1 MKIDGVE
8 YKFKRGVSNTMNKR
22 FVGYIAQQIESV
34 VPQAVS
40 LIDGILHVDY
50 ESLIPYLSESIK
62 QNFKDIND
70 LNSKTDHIHQVVDM
84 MYTEYLRKEQKKKAN
99 GTHAQS
105 SNYSADDRPME
116 FFVVEDKRRSND
128 KWNWIIAGSIVGVL
142 LLSFTVSMLVWQA
155 LSENN
160 RPSSSAATDRDVL
173 IELFN
178 TTNGIY
184 WENSKKW
191 LSATS
196 ICEWYQVTCNSNARV
211 TKLVLSQNNITG
223 TLPPSIAK
231 LEYLQE
237 LTIRYTGISGEF
249 PVVVFSLPLL
259 ETLTVRGTPFSSW
272 EIPSSISSAKSLTE
286 LSLND
291 CGLIGPIPR
300 EVTTHQSLLKLDVAN
315 NHIDGTLPS
324 FANSQIEML
333 RFENTQLS
341 GSIPLLPDSLLQQLI
356 LRENDLSGGLS
367 RVSTLT
373 RLMILDL
380 ANNNLRGDLE
390 LSDEALDM
398 LTLFDVSNNYL
409 VAVPAKLSSV
419 DNYLSCNISGN
430 ELHCPI
436 DQWLVTHC
444 YGTCK

>member
-1 MKIDGVE
+1 
-8 YKFKRGVSNTMNKR
+8 
-22 FVGYIAQQIESV
+22 
-34 VPQAVS
+34 
-40 LIDGILHVDY
+40 
-50 ESLIPYLSESIK
+50 
-62 QNFKDIND
+62 
-70 LNSKTDHIHQVVDM
+70 
-84 MYTEYLRKEQKKKAN
+84 
-99 GTHAQS
+99 
-105 SNYSADDRPME
+105 
-116 FFVVEDKRRSND
+116 
-128 KWNWIIAGSIVGVL
+128 
-142 LLSFTVSMLVWQA
+142 
-155 LSENN
+155 
-160 RPSSSAATDRDVL
+160 
-173 IELFN
+173 
-178 TTNGIY
+178 
-184 WENSKKW
+184 
-191 LSATS
+191 
-196 ICEWYQVTCNSNARV
+196 
-211 TKLVLSQNNITG
+211 
-223 TLPPSIAK
+223 
-231 LEYLQE
+231 
-237 LTIRYTGISGEF
+237 
-249 PVVVFSLPLL
+249 
-259 ETLTVRGTPFSSW
+259 VRGTPFSSW

-409 VAVPAKLSSV
+409 VSVPAKLSSV